1 MTILEVRD
9 LQVWFD
15 LPGGGEVHAVQG
27 LSFALEAGQRLGLVG
42 ESGCGKSTAVL
53 ALMGLLPPTAS
64 VAGQVLL
71 DGTDILAGGEEAMRS
86 HRWSDMAIVFQGT
99 MSALNPVQTVG
110 AQIIEP
116 LRVHGLSAGSEA
128 RSRGRQLLDMVGLPG
143 ALAARYPHE
152 LSGGQRQRVCLAMAL
167 ACRPRLL
174 FADEPTT
181 ALDVMVQAQI
191 LRLLIDL
198 TSQEGLA
205 LVLVTHDLAVVSQFC
220 ERIAIM
226 YAGEIVENGPAE
238 DLVERPRHP
247 YTRRLFAATL
257 DLYGDESP
265 QSIPGAPPQLD
276 RPLSGCPFRPRCDR
290 AFEPC
295 KDERPSLVLVEAR
308 HLAACH
314 RNQGTDS
321 DAPAASPSGKQTAD
335 FLRPPPA
342 PSSTSIVHPDAN
354 GHSRGSD

>member
-15 LPGGGEVHAVQG
+15 LPGGGEVHAVQR
-27 LSFALEAGQRLGLVG
+27 LNFALEAGQRLGLVG

-64 VAGQVLL
+64 VAGHVLL
-71 DGTDILAGGEEAMRS
+71 DGTDILAGGEETMRS
-86 HRWSDMAIVFQGT
+86 HRWSDMAMVFQGT

-116 LRVHGLSAGSEA
+116 LRVHGLSAGPKA
-128 RSRGRQLLDMVGLPG
+128 RARGLELLDMVGLPG

-191 LRLLIDL
+191 LQLLIDL

-238 DLVERPRHP
+238 DLVDRPRHP

-265 QSIPGAPPQLD
+265 QSIHGTPPRLD
-276 RPLSGCPFRPRCDR
+276 QPLSGCPFRPRCDR
-290 AFEPC
+290 AFDPC
-295 KDERPSLVLVEAR
+295 QGERPALAVVGDR
-308 HLAACH
+308 HVAACH
-314 RNQGTDS
+314 RNRDTDS
-321 DAPAASPSGKQTAD
+321 DAAAASSSGHRAD
-335 FLRPPPA
+335 DLRSAHPA
-342 PSSTSIVHPDAN
+342 QSSTPIVQPDAN
-354 GHSRGSD
+354 GHSCGSD